1 MLPKWV
7 AGNLIMWSQYADVV
21 FASMRDTH
29 TESVSLETA
38 DFSRGLLFF
47 HTDVGWLLIPLKYRF
62 SLRYIK
68 RRMVSEGRQ
77 VSLVMRCSSLALFAP
92 VALQFCTAWSLFRV
106 WVG

>member
-1 MLPKWV
+1 
-7 AGNLIMWSQYADVV
+7 MWSQYADVV

-106 WVG
+106 RVG